1 MVGVIFFLQSPSHKI
16 LMSGVPNFDQ
26 QQSERFHERE
36 SWLDQLQQTFGRKE
50 LSKFPN
56 DQLLQWL
63 QR

>member
-1 MVGVIFFLQSPSHKI
+1 
-16 LMSGVPNFDQ
+16 MSGVPNFDQ